1 MPSKG
6 GAIRPSVV
14 AAAPEGPHHR
24 EKRYGGAAS
33 APLRRAEPFLTIV
46 EMITRREVAIR
57 LADYL
62 QHRLTLKEL
71 VDWAERAMMEEEW
84 EEGHEEVLRDIL
96 SRLGLADV
104 EPFAWTWEECEDYLS
119 RWVCRRSGF
128 SRELCVIEGRRF
140 GAVGAASAATLCV
153 IEHRRFGFV
162 GAASVATLLPSRT
175 ESSGRKPPL
184 QKPSFRRSGFSR
196 DPLRHREPGSRG
208 CRSNLHR
215 NPCAIEGGK
224 FGAKAPPTKT
234 VFS

>member
-1 MPSKG
+1 
-6 GAIRPSVV
+6 
-14 AAAPEGPHHR
+14 
-24 EKRYGGAAS
+24 
-33 APLRRAEPFLTIV
+33 
-46 EMITRREVAIR
+46 MITRREVAIR

-62 QHRLTLKEL
+62 QHHLTLKEL

-119 RWVCRRSGF
+119 RLGYRVKVEVSEVGGRFFSERHPWVCRRSGF
-128 SRELCVIEGRRF
+128 SRELCVIERRRF

-175 ESSGRKPPL
+175 ESSGRKL
-184 QKPSFRRSGFSR
+184 PS
-196 DPLRHREPGSRG
+196 
-208 CRSNLHR
+208 
-215 NPCAIEGGK
+215 
-224 FGAKAPPTKT
+224 TKT